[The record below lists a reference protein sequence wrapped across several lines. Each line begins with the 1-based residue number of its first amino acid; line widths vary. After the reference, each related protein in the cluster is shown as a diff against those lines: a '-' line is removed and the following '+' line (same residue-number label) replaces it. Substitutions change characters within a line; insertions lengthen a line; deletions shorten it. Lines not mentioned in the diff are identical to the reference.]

1 MNNFQAISESRRK
14 KKLLVVVMR
23 IDLTNTSRK
32 KTKMNV
38 SRVQN
43 LNSKKQKIQLLVFM
57 KNYAKFGK

>member
-1 MNNFQAISESRRK
+1 
-14 KKLLVVVMR
+14 MR
-23 IDLTNTSRK
+23 IDLTNTSRKK